1 MTELRYA
8 PRVSLMALLLLASAP
23 LALSAQDPLGDLV
36 AEALRNNPGI
46 EAERI
51 LEHQSAAQVRD
62 ARGLFLPSL
71 TLESRYSEQS
81 GTLNL
86 GDIVNPAY
94 ATLNQLTNTNRFPTN
109 LDITLPLRHE
119 SRLRLVQ
126 PVFNEAIRANH
137 AVARYRYSAQ
147 QKQTAAAVRRLAA
160 DVQLAY
166 LNAAAARSAARIFEA
181 GLVRVQESERVVQK
195 LVDAGRATPDA
206 LFRARAERSDVAQLL
221 AESRDRASAAVRALN
236 QLLGRD
242 LEAPLPEICDTLLVR
257 DLPVTAAEAEARA
270 LAHREELAQLD
281 AGAHAADAGVRAA
294 TASFLPSVS
303 VALDYGFQG
312 RELRF
317 GSNEDFR
324 VASVVVNWSLFNG
337 GRDVA
342 RRDAARAE
350 ADRLRAMRRDIEGKV
365 RLDVR
370 QAYDAAVVAHSAI
383 ATASDRLNAARRTF
397 ELVRR
402 RYEEGLASN
411 LELVDAR
418 STLTSAELN
427 QSVTLYRYAMRTV
440 DLERA
445 AALRAID

>member
-1 MTELRYA
+1 MTRLRI
-8 PRVSLMALLLLASAP
+8 PRASLVALLLGAAPRALA
-23 LALSAQDPLGDLV
+23 AQDPLGDLV
-36 AEALRNNPGI
+36 TEALRNNPGL
-46 EAERI
+46 EAVRI
-51 LEHQSAAQVRD
+51 AEHQSAAQVRD

-71 TLESRYSEQS
+71 TLESRYSEQN

-126 PVFNEAIRANH
+126 PVLNETIRANH
-137 AVARYRYSAQ
+137 AVARHRYSAQ
-147 QKQTAAAVRRLAA
+147 QKQTAAAARRLAA

-166 LNAAAARSAARIFEA
+166 LNAAAARSAERIFEA
-181 GLVRVQESERVVQK
+181 GLARVQESERVVQK

-206 LFRARAERSDVAQLL
+206 LFRARAERSDVVQQLE
-221 AESRDRASAAVRALN
+221 ESRDRASAAVRALN
-236 QLLGRD
+236 KLLGRD
-242 LEAPLPEICDTLLVR
+242 LEAALPEICDTLLVR
-257 DLPVTAAEAEARA
+257 DLPVTEAEAESRA
-270 LAHREELAQLD
+270 LAQREELAQLD
-281 AGAHAADAGVRAA
+281 AGARAADAGVRVA

-303 VALDYGFQG
+303 VALDYGYQG

-317 GSNEDFR
+317 GSDEDFM
-324 VASVVVNWSLFNG
+324 VASVVVNWSVFNG

-342 RRDAARAE
+342 KRAAARGE
-350 ADRLRAMRRDIEGKV
+350 VDRLRTLRREVEANI

-370 QAYDAAVVAHSAI
+370 QAYDAAAVARSAI
-383 ATASDRLNAARRTF
+383 GTASDRMNAARRTF

-402 RYEEGLASN
+402 RYEEGLASHI
-411 LELVDAR
+411 ELVDAR

-445 AALRAID
+445 AALRAIQ